1 MPVEKRVF
9 VGNLQ
14 KNTTEC
20 IKQLYERFGQFG
32 RCLEPQFEC
41 HSSFAYLPMEFD
53 DEQQYHKLK
62 RSFNNVMYMGNM
74 LRVDVAKK
82 PWQQR
87 WEEDHNDQLT
97 EQRKQQEML
106 KREWEHHKKLEN
118 IRRSWVDRKEVLA
131 GRVRKTPRKKH
142 QIKNITFR
150 VNVNGKL
157 KIYKCYKN
165 KLWGYERNKALRD
178 LVYRFTNGYWR
189 DGSGHV
195 VDRLDYSRARKPLRF
210 ENQSGDSVTVEA
222 GADAGP
228 DEEQEG
234 FHEEQTKNLNV
245 LENILG
251 SFDFDKPIDL
261 EEDNDY
267 AGANYEIEA
276 LYSDSQGAVSQKPHA
291 SDDPKV
297 DAPVAE
303 DPKVN
308 APVAEDM
315 AEESEE
321 EFIPSF
327 AKEAAPAIAQGTI
340 SNTETLR
347 GLFEGQS
354 QEESAF
360 KLIEVSD
367 DDINYEV
374 DAAVADA
381 VNTPAP
387 VEEAEDLPIELPKGR
402 QLGLFFPHFESP
414 FLIAQTQLNKIR
426 TPAET
431 SERFADWEDKFWENR
446 AVWTRELKLRRREAL
461 RQSRK
466 RSQKTSQNGILI

>member
-9 VGNLQ
+9 VGNLR
-14 KNTTEC
+14 KNTSEC
-20 IKQLYERFGQFG
+20 IEQLYDRFAQFG
-32 RCLEPQFEC
+32 RCIEPHFEC
-41 HSSFAYLPMEFD
+41 HPTFAYLTMEFD
-53 DEQQYHKLK
+53 DEQQYQKLK

-87 WEEDHNDQLT
+87 WEEDRNDLLT
-97 EQRKQQEML
+97 EQRKQQELL
-106 KREWEHHKKLEN
+106 KRQWEHHKKLEN
-118 IRRSWVDRKEVLA
+118 IRRSWVDRKELLA
-131 GRVRKTPRKKH
+131 GRERKTPRKKLH
-142 QIKNITFR
+142 LKSITFR
-150 VNVNGKL
+150 VNVNGNL

-178 LVYRFTNGYWR
+178 LVNRFTNGYWR

-195 VDRLDYSRARKPLRF
+195 VDRLDYSRTRKPLRF
-210 ENQSGDSVTVEA
+210 ENQKGDSVTVET
-222 GADAGP
+222 GADEVP

-234 FHEEQTKNLNV
+234 FQEEQTKNLNV

-251 SFDFDKPIDL
+251 SFDFDKPIGL
-261 EEDNDY
+261 EEDNEY

-276 LYSDSQGAVSQKPHA
+276 LYSDTQGGALHA
-291 SDDPKV
+291 PDALDSKDDPSV
-297 DAPVAE
+297 ERDAEV
-303 DPKVN
+303 
-308 APVAEDM
+308 
-315 AEESEE
+315 ESEE
-321 EFIPSF
+321 EFIPKF
-327 AKEAAPAIAQGTI
+327 VQEEQPAATQGTI

-367 DDINYEV
+367 DDINYDV
-374 DAAVADA
+374 DVAVADA
-381 VNTPAP
+381 VEAPAA
-387 VEEAEDLPIELPKGR
+387 AEQVQVLPTELPKGR

-414 FLIAQTQLNKIR
+414 FLVAQTQLNKIR
-426 TPAET
+426 TPAEA
-431 SERFADWEDKFWENR
+431 SNRFAGWEDMFWENR
-446 AVWTRELKLRRREAL
+446 AVWTREQKLRHREAL

-466 RSQKTSQNGILI
+466 RNQKLSRKNLI